1 MFSDTHCHL
10 SHIASRGVSLESL
23 IMDMTNDGYRAAVD
37 IGTKPGDLSSRRA
50 VISSACGGSIPVFI
64 HFSCGIWPD
73 ADSIADPD
81 TAMRSLED
89 DVRDMIS
96 AAQERATAG
105 YPSFAAL
112 GECGLDRFW
121 NGTGKHHEDV
131 SVDGPGTDDLAGEE
145 ALFCRQIQ
153 LAQEYRLPLVIH
165 SRDAFDAT
173 LSILKSMNYHHGV
186 IHCFSYGIAEARAFL
201 DLGWFISFPGNITFA
216 KKEADREH
224 MQHLVSYIPD
234 DLLLLETD
242 APYLAPVPHR
252 GIVNTPWHV
261 RFVYEK
267 AAEFR
272 HTDSAALAE
281 TVFANATTLFG
292 LTAE

>member
-1 MFSDTHCHL
+1 MFSDTHCHF
-10 SHIASRGVSLESL
+10 SHIASRGISLGTL
-23 IMDMTNDGYRAAVD
+23 ISDMMNDGYRAAID
-37 IGTKPGDLSSRRA
+37 IGTKPGDLAMRKA
-50 VISSACGGSIPVFI
+50 AIAEECGGSIPSFI

-81 TAMRSLED
+81 TVMRRLED
-89 DVRDMIS
+89 DVRDMILS
-96 AAQERATAG
+96 AKLRAETG
-105 YPSFAAL
+105 CVSFAAL

-121 NGTGKHHEDV
+121 NGTGERHDDT
-131 SVDGPGTDDLAGEE
+131 SVDGPGTDDIAGEE
-145 ALFCRQIQ
+145 ALFCRQIE
-153 LAQEYRLPLVIH
+153 LAQESRLPLIIH
-165 SRDAFDAT
+165 SRDAFDVT

-186 IHCFSYGIAEARAFL
+186 IHCFSYGIDEARAFL
-201 DLGWFISFPGNITFA
+201 DLGWYVSFPGNITFA
-216 KKEADREH
+216 KKEADRERL
-224 MQHLVSYIPD
+224 QRLVSYIPD

-272 HTDSAALAE
+272 KTDPAALADI
-281 TVFANATTLFG
+281 VFANANTLFG
-292 LTAE
+292 LKAE